1 MKKLNSMAMAFALA
15 GFASSVFA
23 GTATDN
29 IEAGVLHSSTTVHF
43 NGLVEQPTCS
53 FRGKSIKVTLPAIS
67 TDSLKNLSQGQAAER
82 GQKDFIVWMSCSGKR
97 TSETAHLRIH
107 GDRVDK
113 YRNILKNTHGS
124 AKGAGLEIFNR
135 YDRLLPLDVDLSNV
149 AGIKNAFESTTAGS
163 QGIVFKAKYARA
175 DGDLSAGTLATD
187 AVFEISY
194 Q

>member
-1 MKKLNSMAMAFALA
+1 MKKLTSMAMAFALA
-15 GFASSVFA
+15 GFAGSALA

-29 IEAGVLHSSTTVHF
+29 IWAGALHSSMTVHF

-53 FRGKSIKVTLPAIS
+53 FRGKSMKVTLPAIS
-67 TDSLKNLSQGQAAER
+67 TDSLKNLSQGQTTEQ
-82 GQKDFIVWMSCSGKR
+82 GQKDFILWMSCSGKR
-97 TSETAHLRIH
+97 TSETAHLRSH
-107 GDRVDK
+107 GDRDNK

-124 AKGAGLEIFNR
+124 AKGAGLEIFNQ
-135 YDRLLPLDVDLSNV
+135 YDKSLPLDVDLSNV
-149 AGIKNAFESTTAGS
+149 AGIKNAFESTDEGGHSIA
-163 QGIVFKAKYARA
+163 FKAKYARA